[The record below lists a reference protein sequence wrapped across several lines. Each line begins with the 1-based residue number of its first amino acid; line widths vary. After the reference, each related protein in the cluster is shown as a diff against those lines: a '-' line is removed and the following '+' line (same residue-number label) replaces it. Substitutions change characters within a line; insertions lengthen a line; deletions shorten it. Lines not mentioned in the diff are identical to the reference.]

1 MWAQDF
7 FWKFYQFKLEDR
19 CVNSDLELSTVEF
32 LYWFLN
38 VNVMETVILSQEKSQ
53 KATLS
58 TIDETNLINL

>member
-7 FWKFYQFKLEDR
+7 FLEFYQFKLEDR

-38 VNVMETVILSQEKSQ
+38 VMETVILSQEKSQ

-58 TIDETNLINL
+58 TIDETNLINCM